1 MNHTYALAVAA
12 AAFLAV
18 PAFAQNCTLSS
29 DNLQMICPG
38 TTILGAGPVMSSNG
52 TPLTS
57 GTGVVVKPGTSLH
70 SVAVAPSA
78 ADVALVPGHRVL
90 PGAAVVQ
97 ASQTTVLTSGT
108 AAPAAAPAGQTAVLG
123 AAPAATLPVASGS
136 QTVVTRYWVNVPA
149 NVTSRPDFQ
158 RWTHLKP

>member
-1 MNHTYALAVAA
+1 MNRTHALAVAA

-52 TPLTS
+52 APITS
-57 GTGVVVKPGTSLH
+57 GTGVVVKPGTPLH

-97 ASQTTVLTSGT
+97 ASQTTVLTSGP
-108 AAPAAAPAGQTAVLG
+108 AAAAAPAGQAAVLG
-123 AAPAATLPVASGS
+123 AGSSATLPAASGS